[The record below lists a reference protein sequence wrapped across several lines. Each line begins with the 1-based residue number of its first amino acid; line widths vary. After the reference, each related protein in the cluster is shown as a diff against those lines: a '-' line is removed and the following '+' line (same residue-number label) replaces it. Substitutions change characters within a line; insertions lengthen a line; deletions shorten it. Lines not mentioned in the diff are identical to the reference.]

1 MATALETAIQ
11 TEITAMPAGIRKE
24 AAQEKLTE
32 YVAAKAAAASSA
44 SNDVVSYSI
53 AGRSVTRRNNA
64 EFRTFVKELETEL
77 CDLIYGSDSL
87 ISFSTETS
95 R

>member
-11 TEITAMPAGIRKE
+11 TEITAMPAGIRK
-24 AAQEKLTE
+24 ALAQEKLTE
-32 YVAAKAAAASSA
+32 YLAAKAAAATAS
-44 SNDVVSYSI
+44 SNDVISYS
-53 AGRSVTRRNNA
+53 APGRSVTRRSGA

-77 CDLIYGSDSL
+77 ADLIYGGTTL
-87 ISFSTETS
+87 IDFSKETT

>member
-24 AAQEKLTE
+24 LAQEKLTE
-32 YVAAKAAAASSA
+32 YLAAKAAASTASA
-44 SNDVVSYSI
+44 NDVISYSI
-53 AGRSVTRRNNA
+53 SGRSVTRRNGS
-64 EFRTFVKELETEL
+64 EFRSFVKELETEL
-77 CDLIYGSDSL
+77 ADLIYGSTTL
-87 ISFSTETS
+87 IDFSKETT